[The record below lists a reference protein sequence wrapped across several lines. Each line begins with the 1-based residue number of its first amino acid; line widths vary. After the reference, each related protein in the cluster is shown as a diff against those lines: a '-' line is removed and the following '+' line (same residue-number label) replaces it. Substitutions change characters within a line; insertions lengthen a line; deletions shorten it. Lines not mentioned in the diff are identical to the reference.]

1 MFFVYSTDLPANVG
15 FSLYGPLH
23 LGMLGIIVLC
33 CVFGCR
39 WFCHQ
44 SPKKQEIFTHRLGV
58 LILLTELARIGVYAA
73 VDALSCYE
81 LPLHLCGIAVYLCAI
96 HSMWKTDWL
105 GQVLY
110 ALCLPGAWCALLFPD
125 WVEYPFF
132 GFFSLHS
139 FLAHG
144 LIVFYIHIQTSAGT
158 IHPKLSAIWK
168 PVLFLCV
175 VVPPIYWFDRQFDA
189 NYMFLQL
196 PAEGSPLLF
205 LSRIAGG
212 NRVKYLFLFVLVV
225 LGMMT
230 GMYLLDH
237 LKKRK

>member
-1 MFFVYSTDLPANVG
+1 MFFAYPTDLPAGSG

-23 LGMLGIIVLC
+23 LGMLGMILLC
-33 CVFGCR
+33 CFMGCR
-39 WFCHQ
+39 WFCRQ
-44 SPKKQEIFTHRLGV
+44 SPAKQEVFTHRLGI
-58 LILLTELARIGVYAA
+58 LILLTELMRIGVYMS
-73 VDALSCYE
+73 VHALNHYE

-96 HSMWKTDWL
+96 HSLWKPDWM

-125 WVEYPFF
+125 WTNYLFF
-132 GFFSLHS
+132 SFFSLHS
-139 FLAHG
+139 FFAHA
-144 LIVFYIHIQTSAGT
+144 LIVFYIHIQTASGI

-168 PVLFLCV
+168 PIVFLCL

-196 PAEGSPLLF
+196 PSDGSPLLF
-205 LSRIAGG
+205 LSRLAGG
-212 NRVKYLFLFVLVV
+212 NIATYLFLFALVV

-230 GMYLLDH
+230 CMYLLYGY
-237 LKKRK
+237 KKRK